1 MKFSLL
7 TTAYLLSSTTLAAPG
22 SRLAERIHRRTLARQ
37 TQPLDLSQNATQD
50 DDDSGGGG
58 GGQFRKAGANV
69 AYSNNWAGAVR
80 ERPPPEGPYT
90 AVTATFAIPEPTA
103 VGGQES
109 EAGSAWVGID
119 GDTHSAAIL
128 QTGVDFYDEG
138 GKTRNNP
145 WFEWYP
151 NSAVD
156 FEELTV
162 NTGDVVVAIV
172 ESFSPSRGRAVIENR
187 STGQKATRVVSA
199 PNAQATLKGENA
211 DWVVEDFTAGDTMV
225 ALADFSEVVFW
236 GVEARA
242 GGKRFDADGATV
254 IELQQGDRILTEVTA
269 RGDTVAVKYK
279 SF

>member
-1 MKFSLL
+1 MKFLLL

-22 SRLAERIHRRTLARQ
+22 SRLAERLHRRSLLRQ
-37 TQPLDLSQNATQD
+37 THALDPSPNATQED
-50 DDDSGGGG
+50 DGD

-80 ERPPPEGPYT
+80 EKPPPEGPYT
-90 AVTATFAIPEPTA
+90 AVTATFAVPAPTA
-103 VGGQES
+103 VSGQET

-119 GDTHSAAIL
+119 GDTYSAAIL

-138 GKTRNNP
+138 GKTRNNA

-151 NSAVD
+151 EHAVD

-162 NTGDVVVAIV
+162 NTGDVIVAIV
-172 ESFSPSRGRAVIENR
+172 ESFSPYRGLAVIENR
-187 STGQKATRVVSA
+187 STGKKVSRVVSA

-211 DWVVEDFTAGDTMV
+211 DWVVEDFQAGESMV

-242 GGKRFDADGATV
+242 GGRRFNADGATV
-254 IELQQGDRILTEVTA
+254 IELQQGDKILTEVTA
-269 RGDTVAVKYK
+269 QGDLVSVKYK